1 MDMKKLAGEKAAEY
15 VKDGMVLGLGTGST
29 AYHMVNAVGELVKK
43 GYHIQAIPTSKAT
56 EAQARELGIP
66 LLTID
71 EVDHIDLD
79 IDGVDEIDPEFNA
92 TKGGG
97 GALYREKVVATLA
110 DEVIW
115 IMDESKL
122 VDHIGDFHL
131 PVEVAKYGSKQAF
144 DKMNA
149 YGWKPAFREKDGA
162 RFVTDNGNYIID
174 LHLGAGFDIQ
184 DVKEKISG
192 IVGVLE
198 HGLFLNLCSRMIV
211 GKSNGEV
218 EITEN
223 LNPAK

>member
-1 MDMKKLAGEKAAEY
+1 MDMKKLAGEKAAEF

-43 GYHIQAIPTSKAT
+43 GYKIQAIPTSKAT

-71 EVDHIDLD
+71 EVTHVDID

-92 TKGGG
+92 IKGGG

-122 VDHIGDFHL
+122 VDKIGDFHL
-131 PVEVAKYGSKQAF
+131 PIEVAQYGSKQAF
-144 DKMNA
+144 AKMEA
-149 YGWKPAFREKDGA
+149 FGWNPVMRERDGKL
-162 RFVTDNGNYIID
+162 FVTDNGNYIID
-174 LHLGAGFDIQ
+174 LHLGAGFDIE
-184 DVKEKISG
+184 DVREKIG
-192 IVGVLE
+192 TIVGVLE
-198 HGLFLNLCSRMIV
+198 HGLFLKMCKRMIV
-211 GKSNGEV
+211 GHSDGSVEV
-218 EITEN
+218 IEN
-223 LNPAK
+223 PNK

>member
-1 MDMKKLAGEKAAEY
+1 MDTKKLAGEKAAEY

-149 YGWKPAFREKDGA
+149 YGWKPTFREKDGA

-223 LNPAK
+223 PNPAK